1 MDCASVTIVPL
12 TGSLDQGFDEIA
24 TGAAVPAR
32 AAGPLDL
39 IHAVRPVRD
48 GGLDRVI
55 GDAAAETEDHRR
67 GLRRTAGDS
76 IIRVAFR
83 SLLGSCYD
91 NV

>member
-39 IHAVRPVRD
+39 IDAVRPVRD

-55 GDAAAETEDHRR
+55 GDAAAEAEDHRR
-67 GLRRTAGDS
+67 ALRGG
-76 IIRVAFR
+76 IGGIVIRRAFR
-83 SLLGSCYD
+83 SLLGPW
-91 NV
+91 